1 MRPTDN
7 NPSKRGYLF
16 QRFTTHFLGLPK
28 FNKNKSI
35 LSLNKEVT
43 TIMPRR
49 RHYQHQLSTEF
60 TSASI
65 DNLAHDGRGIAHV
78 DGKTLFI
85 MGGLPGE
92 TVKFRYISVQPRFAE
107 GIVTEIVNPAPDRV
121 TPRCPHFSLCGGCSM
136 QHVAQNAQLAWK
148 QAVVLEQLQHFGQ
161 VQPAALMPPLYGTPW
176 GYRRKARLGARY
188 VAKKNGVLI
197 GFREQLSHRLADL
210 RQCDVLHPSI
220 GEQIL
225 ALREMV
231 TQLTVCQHV
240 PQIEIAVG
248 DTQTAC
254 VLRHLLPL
262 TAADRQHLCA
272 FAETH
277 GLQFFLQPQGTDSV
291 TALYPADLPLASLNY
306 CLPTENVCIQFTP
319 LDFVQINSDVN
330 RQMVP
335 QALAWLDLQSD
346 DNVLDLFCGL
356 GNFTLPIARRVAQV
370 TGVDSDEQLLL
381 RAQMNAERQAI
392 DNTHYYLADLATAQ
406 LPQVWMQA
414 PYNKLL
420 LDPPRAGA
428 LEIIRTLSFTKIQ
441 RIVYVSCNPAT
452 LARDAGELVHRKG
465 FRLTQLGIMDM
476 FTHTA
481 HIETMALF
489 ER

>member
-1 MRPTDN
+1 
-7 NPSKRGYLF
+7 
-16 QRFTTHFLGLPK
+16 
-28 FNKNKSI
+28 
-35 LSLNKEVT
+35 
-43 TIMPRR
+43 MPRH
-49 RHYQHQLSTEF
+49 RHYQHQSF
-60 TSASI
+60 TASVNAHI
-65 DNLAHDGRGIAHV
+65 DNLAHDGRGVAHI
-78 DGKTLFI
+78 DGKTIFI

-92 TVKFRYISVQPRFAE
+92 MVKFRYISTQPRFAE
-107 GIVTEIVNPAPDRV
+107 GIVTEVVDPAPDRV
-121 TPRCPHFSLCGGCSM
+121 PPRCPHFGMCGGCSM
-136 QHVAQNAQLAWK
+136 QHLTQSAQLAWK

-161 VQPAALMPPLYGTPW
+161 VQPATLTPPLYGTPW

-188 VAKKNGVLI
+188 VPKKGGVLI

-210 RQCDVLHPSI
+210 QRCDVLHPSV
-220 GEQIL
+220 GERIL
-225 ALREMV
+225 ALREIV
-231 TQLTVCQHV
+231 TQLTVSQHV

-262 TAADRQHLCA
+262 STHDRQQLCA
-272 FAETH
+272 FADAH
-277 GLQFFLQPQGTDSV
+277 NLQFYLQPQGTNSV
-291 TALYPADLPLASLNY
+291 TALYPADLPLASLTY
-306 CLPTENVCIQFTP
+306 CLPTESVCIQFTP
-319 LDFVQINSDVN
+319 LDFVQINSEVN

-335 QALAWLDLQSD
+335 QALAWLDLQPE

-370 TGVDSDEQLLL
+370 TGVDSDAQLLL
-381 RAQMNAERQAI
+381 RAQTNAQQQVI
-392 DNTHYYLADLATAQ
+392 DNTHYYLADLAATQ
-406 LPQVWMQA
+406 LQPAWMQI
-414 PYNKLL
+414 PYDKLL

-428 LEIIRTLSFTKIQ
+428 LEIIRALPFTKIQ

-452 LARDAGELVHRKG
+452 LARDAGELVHRQG
-465 FRLTQLGIMDM
+465 FQLTQLGIMDM